1 MASDDTSAFSVI
13 CDRASALGLSI
24 GAEELAAFASDRDLG
39 GGEPAAIAD
48 LLAHL
53 VEKRKESTIETLPG
67 PGRLPRREPRT
78 FGNFDFSRTRGRDA
92 GALGKLPALADLHA
106 RRNVALVS
114 PGGIGKTHLA
124 QAYGHEC
131 CLRGPET
138 YYLKATEPGD
148 RLSRAVERG
157 NASKVIGT
165 LVKPS
170 CLIIDEVGRCVF
182 DKGRAD
188 LISGAVDRRHGK
200 EAPNTLIPASNVAP
214 SGWDEFLAGDDT
226 LLCASGRV
234 SGKASVLVMRG
245 PSFRG
250 RGLDTFSV
258 EALPQATGQRGAQPT
273 MP

>member
-1 MASDDTSAFSVI
+1 M
-13 CDRASALGLSI
+13 
-24 GAEELAAFASDRDLG
+24 
-39 GGEPAAIAD
+39 
-48 LLAHL
+48 
-53 VEKRKESTIETLPG
+53 LP
-67 PGRLPRREPRT
+67 
-78 FGNFDFSRTRGRDA
+78 
-92 GALGKLPALADLHA
+92 
-106 RRNVALVS
+106 
-114 PGGIGKTHLA
+114 
-124 QAYGHEC
+124 Q
-131 CLRGPET
+131 GPET

-165 LVKPS
+165 LARPS

-258 EALPQATGQRGAQPT
+258 EALPQATRQRGAQPT

>member
-1 MASDDTSAFSVI
+1 MYFLSQGAQSRSPTE
-13 CDRASALGLSI
+13 RALQVN
-24 GAEELAAFASDRDLG
+24 R
-39 GGEPAAIAD
+39 
-48 LLAHL
+48 
-53 VEKRKESTIETLPG
+53 
-67 PGRLPRREPRT
+67 PRRAPRGPHTCSAPSSRTIPRT
-78 FGNFDFSRTRGRDA
+78 ASPTGT
-92 GALGKLPALADLHA
+92 PACRACA
-106 RRNVALVS
+106 RRGFSARACRPAS
-114 PGGIGKTHLA
+114 PAHRQGGSCLYGKFSIIGKTRLA

-131 CLRGPET
+131 CLRGLKT
-138 YYLKATEPGD
+138 YYLKATELRD

-182 DKGRAD
+182 DKECTD
-188 LISGAVDRRHGK
+188 LISGAGDRRHGK
-200 EAPNTLIPASNVAP
+200 EAPNTLILTSNVAP
-214 SGWDEFLAGDDT
+214 SGWDEFFTGDDT

-258 EALPQATGQRGAQPT
+258 EALPQAIKQRGAQPT
-273 MP
+273 ML